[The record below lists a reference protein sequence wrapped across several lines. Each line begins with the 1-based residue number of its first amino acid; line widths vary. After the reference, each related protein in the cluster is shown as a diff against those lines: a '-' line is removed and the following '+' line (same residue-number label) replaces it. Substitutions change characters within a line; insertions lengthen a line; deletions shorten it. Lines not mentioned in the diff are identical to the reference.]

1 MLEIAFRPRAQL
13 DLESIYLH
21 LAMVASSKRVADSTL
36 ETIYASVERL
46 AEFPE
51 LGSAFEDEDLDR
63 PYRRMLSGSYWIY
76 YTYNTSTLTIWRIF
90 HTRQDIDDFTL
101 IDW

>member
-21 LAMVASSKRVADSTL
+21 LAMVVPSKRVADSTL
-36 ETIYASVERL
+36 EAIYASVERL
-46 AEFPE
+46 SEFPE
-51 LGSAFEDEDLDR
+51 IGSVFEDADLDK
-63 PYRRMLSGSYWIY
+63 PYRRMLSGPYWIY
-76 YTYNTSTLTIWRIF
+76 YTCSASELTIWRIF